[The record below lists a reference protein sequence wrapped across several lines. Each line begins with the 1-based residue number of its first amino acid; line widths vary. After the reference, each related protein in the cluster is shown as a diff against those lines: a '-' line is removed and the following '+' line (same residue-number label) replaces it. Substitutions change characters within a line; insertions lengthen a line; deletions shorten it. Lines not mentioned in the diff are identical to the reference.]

1 MDYRIVDVMG
11 HVEVYD
17 SHGEFLFSADTEA
30 EALEDG
36 QIIELYWKRV
46 SGAPGN
52 EAGTPRG
59 PLSLCREAEIF
70 GERGPGP
77 CRKGRD
83 VVFL

>member
-36 QIIELYWKRV
+36 QIIELYWNRDQR
-46 SGAPGN
+46 AI
-52 EAGTPRG
+52 
-59 PLSLCREAEIF
+59 RELEDLAS
-70 GERGPGP
+70 
-77 CRKGRD
+77 
-83 VVFL
+83 